1 MIVKNMNLPKPT
13 VQESI
18 EALRDRD
25 EYKVIVQF
33 IRDERERFFGDL
45 RQCATEAD
53 VMKCVG
59 SVATLDELLQ
69 LLS

>member
-1 MIVKNMNLPKPT
+1 MNLPKPT

-45 RQCATEAD
+45 RQCSTEGD

-69 LLS
+69 LLG